1 MTSAP
6 LALSRAL
13 YARGYSIGQQA
24 EILGLPLSLWWK
36 YRAGR
41 SPQCSRLSEWLA
53 TLATEG
59 IRLHATEVEGT
70 GWVVTE
76 VSADPASTSEHQE
89 KS

>member
-1 MTSAP
+1 MITAP
-6 LALSRAL
+6 AALSRAL

-41 SPQCSRLSEWLA
+41 SPQCSRLSEWLER
-53 TLATEG
+53 LAKEG

-76 VSADPASTSEHQE
+76 VTDDETDEGGG
-89 KS
+89 